1 MTQLQ
6 IGWCPAACPW
16 WKCFYVFFSLC
27 LLESASDSPTEEDLI
42 RKYFHDGYIDD
53 EILDFLATT
62 HNVKMSLRTLKSKLN
77 SCSLSRQKYYSPLVV
92 RVAIQEELKG
102 PGQHYGCHMMWQT
115 LRQKYYLTVRRD
127 DVMVEFDPAGVQ
139 LRARWRFVKRVHSSH
154 GPNHVWHIDC
164 YDKLKLY
171 GLAISGCIDGY
182 SRKVLWLVCG
192 ASNNEPGVIAQNY
205 LHCASECG
213 IISMIAQSHGLWHWK
228 WHNGGNP
235 LCLKIIT
242 HWFCWGCQSYVW
254 ILNSKPT
261 NRKLVIVYPK
271 TEVWSSTFIFT
282 SLKWSGNFSILIT
295 TGFRQSC
302 HWKATKHC
310 VFNA

>member
-102 PGQHYGCHMMWQT
+102 PGQHYGCHMMLPRTICIVPQNVGSYQWSHSRT
-115 LRQKYYLTVRRD
+115 DCGTESGTMVAIHCALR
-127 DVMVEFDPAGVQ
+127 
-139 LRARWRFVKRVHSSH
+139 SSH
-154 GPNHVWHIDC
+154 IGFAGAASHM
-164 YDKLKLY
+164 Y
-171 GLAISGCIDGY
+171 G
-182 SRKVLWLVCG
+182 
-192 ASNNEPGVIAQNY
+192 
-205 LHCASECG
+205 
-213 IISMIAQSHGLWHWK
+213 
-228 WHNGGNP
+228 
-235 LCLKIIT
+235 
-242 HWFCWGCQSYVW
+242 
-254 ILNSKPT
+254 
-261 NRKLVIVYPK
+261 
-271 TEVWSSTFIFT
+271 SSTANQRIESWWSFIQKQRCGPQHLF
-282 SLKWSGNFSILIT
+282 L
-295 TGFRQSC
+295 
-302 HWKATKHC
+302 HP
-310 VFNA
+310 